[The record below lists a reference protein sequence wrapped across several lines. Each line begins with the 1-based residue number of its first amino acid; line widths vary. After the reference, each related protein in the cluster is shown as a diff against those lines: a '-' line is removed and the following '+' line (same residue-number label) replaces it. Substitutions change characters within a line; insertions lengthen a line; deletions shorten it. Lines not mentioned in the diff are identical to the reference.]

1 MNYSVII
8 VAAGKGTRTGLTYNK
23 VFYKIGNAPIITQT
37 LKPFL
42 EDADCAKI
50 IMSISPHE
58 QEEFEKIIQSEKI
71 VYVPGG
77 ATRQESG
84 YLGLQEVDTE
94 FVMIHDGV
102 RPFLTTKHL
111 EALKAALKTEDAA
124 LLMVPLI
131 DTIKEVKGGYVVHT
145 PERSN
150 YMSAQTPQAFRTE
163 LIKKCHE
170 EAKKHPEIVAS
181 DDAML
186 AELFSDTKIK
196 VVEGSYDNIKVTTQ
210 RDLNQIHLLHEEQNT

>member
-1 MNYSVII
+1 MKYSVII

-23 VFYKIGNAPIITQT
+23 VFYKIGNAPIVTQT

-42 EDADCAKI
+42 EDPDCVKI
-50 IMSISPHE
+50 IMSISLFE
-58 QEEFEKIIQSEKI
+58 QEEFEKVVQSEKI
-71 VYVPGG
+71 VYVSGG

-102 RPFLTTKHL
+102 RPFLTKRHL
-111 EALKAALKTEDAA
+111 QALKEALNTEEAV

-131 DTIKEVKGGYVVHT
+131 DTIKEVKNGYVVHT
-145 PERSN
+145 PERSH

-163 LIKKCHE
+163 LIRKCHE
-170 EAKKHPEIVAS
+170 EGRKHPQIVAN

-186 AELFSDTKIK
+186 VELYADVHIR
-196 VVEGSYDNIKVTTQ
+196 VVEGSYDNIKVTTEH
-210 RDLNQIHLLHEEQNT
+210 DLKQIHLLHEKQNE

>member
-58 QEEFEKIIQSEKI
+58 QEEFEKVIHSEKI

-84 YLGLQEVDTE
+84 YLGLQEVETE

-102 RPFLTTKHL
+102 RPFLTEKHL
-111 EALKAALKTEDAA
+111 QALKDALKTEDAA

-131 DTIKEVKGGYVVHT
+131 DTIKEVKDGYVVHT
-145 PERSN
+145 PERSD
-150 YMSAQTPQAFRTE
+150 YMSAQTPQAFRTQ
-163 LIKKCHE
+163 LIRKCHE

-186 AELFSDTKIK
+186 AELFSDAKIK

-210 RDLNQIHLLHEEQNT
+210 RDLKQIHLLHEEQNR

>member
-1 MNYSVII
+1 M
-8 VAAGKGTRTGLTYNK
+8 
-23 VFYKIGNAPIITQT
+23 
-37 LKPFL
+37 
-42 EDADCAKI
+42 
-50 IMSISPHE
+50 PHE

-210 RDLNQIHLLHEEQNT
+210 RDLKQIHLLHEEQNT